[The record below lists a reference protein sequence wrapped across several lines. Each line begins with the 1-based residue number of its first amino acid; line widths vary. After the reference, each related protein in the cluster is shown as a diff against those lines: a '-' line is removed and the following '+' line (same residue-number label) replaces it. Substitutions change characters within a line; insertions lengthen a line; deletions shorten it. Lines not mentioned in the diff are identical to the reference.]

1 MNTNKKLLFISV
13 AIGLYLMLIGI
24 GIAFPGSL
32 SSRVIF
38 SKKVLIPAAIN
49 TIFLKKP
56 VFFTVM
62 ALVIGLYIYSIFLF
76 VRIIKRQ
83 TGSNFKMLCGGI
95 IAGILLILP
104 VIGFLNRSVL
114 WWVKL
119 FTSLKFLPLIVILS
133 GLMIYT
139 LPPGN
144 KKTAIFHI
152 FVFILSYMLLGAG
165 LELMSHRMKEW
176 TVILAI
182 PYYICLYTL
191 LFKFIKGENL
201 KWFPA
206 FIIPFFI
213 AGVVLFNLP
222 EKREIVERRNIEYS
236 IVIPSYGI
244 SQSRAIE
251 TPPEFTFNYYNLFQP
266 DSIFFISL
274 KKSLVPSC
282 FIYKRLDLT
291 PERREWVKGLLCDRR
306 YYVSRNAKKW
316 IYDNILS
323 RPVEKGVVKGKIK
336 GIIPKRVFLLRHNK
350 KGFRW
355 DTTYLT
361 LFLLDAV
368 PGDSVYIFTNVPDGK
383 VTVGF
388 LFQGKKPSYMGE
400 IPIQE
405 VRGDTVLMPQI
416 KFYR

>member
-1 MNTNKKLLFISV
+1 MNTYKKLLFISV
-13 AIGLYLMLIGI
+13 AIGVYLMLIGI
-24 GIAFPGSL
+24 SNSYPGSL
-32 SSRVIF
+32 SSRFIF
-38 SKKVLIPAAIN
+38 SKKILIPVAIN
-49 TIFLKKP
+49 TILLKKP
-56 VFFTVM
+56 IYFTFM
-62 ALVIGLYIYSIFLF
+62 ALVIGIYIYSIFLF

-83 TGSNFKMLCGGI
+83 TGSNFKMFCGGI

-104 VIGFLNRSVL
+104 VIGFLNRSIL

-119 FTSLKFLPLIVILS
+119 FTSINFLPLIVILS
-133 GLMIYT
+133 GLMIFT
-139 LPPGN
+139 LPLDN
-144 KKTAIFHI
+144 KRTAIFHI

-165 LELMSHRMKEW
+165 LELMSHQMKEW
-176 TVILAI
+176 TAILAI

-191 LFKFIKGENL
+191 FFKFIKGENL
-201 KWFPA
+201 KRYPA
-206 FIIPFFI
+206 LVIPFFI
-213 AGVVLFNLP
+213 AGVVFFNLP

-244 SQSRAIE
+244 SQSKAIE

-266 DSIFFISL
+266 DSVFFRSL
-274 KKSLVPSC
+274 KKSIVP
-282 FIYKRLDLT
+282 FYFVYKRLDLT

-323 RPVEKGVVKGKIK
+323 RPVEKGVVKGRIK
-336 GIIPKRVFLLRHNK
+336 GIIPKRVFLLRYSK

-355 DTTYLT
+355 NTNYLT
-361 LFLLDAV
+361 FFLLDAV
-368 PGDSVYIFTNVPDGK
+368 PGDTVYTFTNVPDGK

-388 LFQGKKPSYMGE
+388 LFQGKVPSYMGE
-400 IPIQE
+400 IPLQE
-405 VRGDTVLMPQI
+405 VKGDTVLMPRI